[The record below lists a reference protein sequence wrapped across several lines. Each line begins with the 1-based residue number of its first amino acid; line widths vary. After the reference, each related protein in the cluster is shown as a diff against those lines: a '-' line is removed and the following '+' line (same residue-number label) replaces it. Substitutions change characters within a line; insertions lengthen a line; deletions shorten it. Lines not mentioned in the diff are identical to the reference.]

1 MARVFAAWKSFVAQK
16 KQAKQVTPKKRHA
29 GSMPAPTSSPVP
41 KKRTIFPGITG
52 LRNLG
57 NTCYMNSI
65 LQVLR

>member
-1 MARVFAAWKSFVAQK
+1 MQK
-16 KQAKQVTPKKRHA
+16 KLAKQTTPKKRQT
-29 GSMPAPTSSPVP
+29 GLMPAPASSPVP
-41 KKRTIFPGITG
+41 KKRSIIPGITG